1 MVMVMDPF
9 NRKLWRDMWL
19 MRGQTLAIVL
29 VIGAGIGTYIMAR
42 CALESLQR
50 AQAIYY
56 SQYRFAQVFAH
67 MKRAPQTLVQRI
79 ADIPGIAEVQT
90 RVVVNVKVDVPGL
103 IEPATAKLIS
113 IPENSP
119 PTLNQLHLRA
129 GRYIKPGRGGE
140 VLISEGFASV
150 HHLTPGDAVQAIIN
164 GRMRKLTVVGV
175 ALSPEYIF
183 QIREGDILPD
193 DRRYAVFW
201 MGQTELA
208 AAFDLQGAFNDVA
221 CTLMP
226 GAIEADVLR
235 RLDQLTATYGGLGAV
250 GRADQSSHKFVT
262 NEMQELRGMALVVPT
277 IFLAIS
283 AFLLNIVVSRLIA
296 IQREQIAALK
306 AFGYTR
312 REIAWHYVKLVLMFV
327 VWGIILGT
335 AMGSYFGQRVA
346 RMYSHFF
353 HFPVFSFYL
362 DPGVVLSVGIV
373 SAGAAV
379 LGTLTAVWQ
388 AVSLPPAAAMRPE
401 PPTKFGPSILERMGF
416 ERFLSEPVK
425 LVLRKLERHPIKA
438 ALTCLGISLALSV
451 LILGSFMLDAVDY
464 AIHSQYFVAMRED
477 INVIF
482 VDPSSTATLHAIE
495 GLPGVRYCEPFR
507 AISTRLQNGPRERR
521 VAILGLEPDAE
532 LHRLMDI
539 HCRQVALPPEGLVLS
554 EKLGEV
560 LDIQIGDTVRVK
572 VLEGER
578 PEVDVPVVGL
588 ITDFAGTAAYMRRD
602 ALNRLMKE
610 GDVVSGAFVA
620 ADVGSIDQLYTELKN
635 APRVAS
641 VLIKGSTMRS
651 FRDTVGENLLRMR
664 SFVALFAGVIAV
676 GVVFNSARIS
686 LAERSRELA
695 TLRVIGFTR
704 AEISFLLFG
713 ELGLLTLIA
722 IPAGMVMGYV
732 LASLLIQ
739 FSYDTE
745 LFRMPLV
752 IDRSTYGFAAV
763 VTLTT
768 AVGSALLVR
777 RMLDRLDLVA
787 VLKSKE

>member
-1 MVMVMDPF
+1 MIKMDPF
-9 NRKLWRDMWL
+9 NRKLWRDLWL
-19 MRGQTLAIVL
+19 MRGQALAIVL
-29 VIGAGIGTYIMAR
+29 VIGAGIGTYVMAR
-42 CALESLQR
+42 CALESLRR
-50 AQAIYY
+50 AQATYY

-67 MKRAPQTLVQRI
+67 MKRAPQALAQRI
-79 ADIPGIAEVQT
+79 VEIPGIADVQT

-103 IEPATAKLIS
+103 IEPATAKLVS
-113 IPENSP
+113 IPESTAP
-119 PTLNQLHLRA
+119 ILNQLHLRA
-129 GRYIKPGRGGE
+129 GRYIEPGRTGE
-140 VLISEGFASV
+140 VLVSEGFAAA
-150 HHLTPGDAVQAIIN
+150 HRLTPGASVKAVIN
-164 GRMRKLTVVGV
+164 GRLQELTIVGV

-193 DRRYAVFW
+193 DRRFAVFW

-208 AAFDLQGAFNDVA
+208 AAFDLQGAFNDVT

-235 RLDQLTATYGGLGAV
+235 RLDQLTTTYGGLGAI
-250 GRADQSSHKFVT
+250 GRSDQSSHKFVT

-283 AFLLNIVVSRLIA
+283 AFLLNIVISRLIA

-312 REIAWHYVKLVLMFV
+312 REIAWHYVKLVLLFV
-327 VWGIILGT
+327 VWGIIVGT
-335 AMGSYFGQRVA
+335 ALGSYFGQHVA
-346 RMYSHFF
+346 RMYSRFF
-353 HFPVFSFYL
+353 HFPVFNFYL
-362 DPGVVLSVGIV
+362 DPAVVV
-373 SAGAAV
+373 SACVVSASAAV

-388 AVSLPPAAAMRPE
+388 AVSLPPAAAMQPE
-401 PPTKFGPSILERMGF
+401 PPARFGPAILERLGF

-425 LVLRKLERHPIKA
+425 LVLRKLERHPVKA
-438 ALTCLGISLALSV
+438 ALTCLGIALAVSV

-482 VDPSSTATLHAIE
+482 VEPSSADTLHAIQ

-507 AISTRLQNGPRERR
+507 AISTRLRHGQHSRR
-521 VAILGLEPDAE
+521 VEVQGLEPDAE

-539 HCRQVALPPEGLVLS
+539 DCRDVGLPPEGLVLS

-560 LDIQIGDTVRVK
+560 LGVKVGDTLRVE
-572 VLEGER
+572 VLEGKR
-578 PEVDVPVVGL
+578 PELDLPVVGL
-588 ITDFAGTAAYMRRD
+588 ITDFAGTAAYMRRE
-602 ALNRLMKE
+602 ALNRLMQE
-610 GDVVSGAFVA
+610 GDVISGAFVA
-620 ADVGSIDQLYTELKN
+620 ADLGQIDRLYTELQD

-651 FRDTVGENLLRMR
+651 FRNTVGENLLRMR

-704 AEISFLLFG
+704 GEVSVLLFG
-713 ELGLLTLIA
+713 ELALLTAIA
-722 IPAGMVMGYV
+722 VPLGMVMGNV
-732 LASLLIQ
+732 LASLLIR

-752 IDRSTYGFAAV
+752 INRSTYGFAAV
-763 VTLTT
+763 VTLT
-768 AVGSALLVR
+768 AAIGSALIVR
-777 RMLDRLDLVA
+777 RMLDQLDLVA
-787 VLKSKE
+787 VLKSRE

>member
-1 MVMVMDPF
+1 MVIVMDPF
-9 NRKLWRDMWL
+9 NRKLWRDLWL
-19 MRGQTLAIVL
+19 MRGQALAIVL
-29 VIGAGIGTYIMAR
+29 VIGAGIATYVMAR
-42 CALESLQR
+42 CALGSLKR
-50 AQAIYY
+50 AQATYY
-56 SQYRFAQVFAH
+56 SQYRFAQVFSH
-67 MKRAPQTLVQRI
+67 MKRAPQPLEQRI
-79 ADIPGIAEVQT
+79 AEIPGVAEVQT
-90 RVVVNVKVDVPGL
+90 RVVVSVKVDVPGL

-129 GRYIKPGRGGE
+129 GRYIEPGRAGE
-140 VLISEGFASV
+140 VLISEGFALV
-150 HHLTPGDAVQAIIN
+150 HHLTPGDVVRAIIN
-164 GRMRKLTVVGV
+164 GRLRELKIVGV

-201 MGQTELA
+201 MGQTELS
-208 AAFDLQGAFNDVA
+208 AAFDLEGAFNDVA

-235 RLDQLTATYGGLGAV
+235 RLDQLTATYGGLGAI

-262 NEMQELRGMALVVPT
+262 NELQELRGMALVVPT

-312 REIAWHYVKLVLMFV
+312 REIAWHYVKLVLLFV
-327 VWGIILGT
+327 VWGVILGT
-335 AMGSYFGQRVA
+335 AMGSYFGHRVA

-362 DPGVVLSVGIV
+362 DPAVVLSSCII

-401 PPTKFGPSILERMGF
+401 PPAKFGPSILERLGF

-425 LVLRKLERHPIKA
+425 LVLRKLERNPIKSSF
-438 ALTCLGISLALSV
+438 TCLGIALSVAV

-477 INVIF
+477 LSVIF
-482 VDPSSTATLHAIE
+482 AEPSSSDTLHAVE
-495 GLPGVRYCEPFR
+495 GLPGVRHCEPFR
-507 AISTRLQNGPRERR
+507 AISTRLRHGSRMRR
-521 VAILGLEPDAE
+521 VAVLGLTPDAE

-539 HCRQVALPPEGLVLS
+539 HCREVPLPPEGLVLS

-560 LDIQIGDTVRVK
+560 LGLRIGDRVRVEI
-572 VLEGER
+572 LEGER
-578 PEVDVPVVGL
+578 PEVDLPVEGL

-602 ALNRLMKE
+602 AMNRLMKE
-610 GDVVSGAFVA
+610 GNVVSGAFIA
-620 ADVGSIDQLYTELKN
+620 ADAGRIDQLYTELKN

-651 FRDTVGENLLRMR
+651 FRDIVGENLLRMR

-695 TLRVIGFTR
+695 TLRVIGFTQG
-704 AEISFLLFG
+704 EISFLLFS
-713 ELGLLTLIA
+713 ELALLTVLA
-722 IPAGMVMGYV
+722 IPMGLAMGYV
-732 LASLLIQ
+732 LASLLIR

-752 IDRSTYGFAAV
+752 IDHSTYGFAAV
-763 VTLTT
+763 VTLT
-768 AVGSALLVR
+768 AAIGSALIVR